1 MAMKLFIEKG
11 YERTTLQDIADASLT
26 KR

>member
-1 MAMKLFIEKG
+1 MKLFIEKG